1 MTAEVVD
8 ILLAEDDYD
17 LREAMIDVLELEGYS
32 VKAVPNGLEALE
44 WLLGTSAPPSLI
56 FLDLMMPV
64 MDGWQF
70 RLEQLARPALASIP
84 VVVLSANEEI
94 PVDDGVLRLR
104 KPARSKALLALVARY
119 CGPRGV
125 KT

>member
-1 MTAEVVD
+1 MD

-17 LREAMIDVLELEGYS
+17 LREAMTDVLELEGYR

-44 WLLGTSAPPSLI
+44 WLLAASAPPSLI

-70 RLEQLARPALASIP
+70 RQEQLARPALASIP

-94 PVDDGVLRLR
+94 PVDEGVTRLR
-104 KPARSKALLALVARY
+104 KPARSKALLALVTQY
-119 CGPRGV
+119 CGPRSAR
-125 KT
+125 T